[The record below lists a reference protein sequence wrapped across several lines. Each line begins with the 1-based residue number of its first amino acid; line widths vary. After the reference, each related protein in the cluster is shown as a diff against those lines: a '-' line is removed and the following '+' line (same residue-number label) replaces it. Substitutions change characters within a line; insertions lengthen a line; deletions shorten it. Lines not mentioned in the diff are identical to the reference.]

1 MNKNIY
7 QTWFEKKLPE
17 SIKKTID
24 EMQKIN
30 SNYTYHL
37 FDDFD
42 MDKFVKNNFDEEIYN
57 CYTMLNIGAAKADL
71 WRYLIL
77 YKNGGVYLDVD
88 SIIHGKLD
96 NILYDDC
103 AVISR
108 EKNPNKYVQWC
119 LMFPA
124 KHPILKLC
132 IDKCIQNIKN
142 NTTNDI
148 LYLTGPEV
156 YSSAVNE
163 YFFQNVYYKSDEE
176 LNIQKEKTKT
186 RLYSFDYFGYAS
198 FLHPNKDELYK
209 NKMYWRDE
217 QKTKQL
223 VSLK

>member
-186 RLYSFDYFGYAS
+186 RFHSFDYFGYAS

-223 VSLK
+223 VSIK